1 AQEGRDN
8 TKEILRSI
16 YQMVSRIDHWYR
28 WARDIAE
35 KDLADNPLRLTLQSI
50 IQTDLSQ
57 YLGSNIDDILKQL
70 PQASGSESWSSYWSR
85 REFHLHD
92 LWRTSQSGALSFT
105 PMARSKPVDRLL
117 EILQGVH
124 HANNKLRE
132 VAGQYLEE
140 MLTSRSDH
148 PPQTVL
154 YIAFARLLEL
164 LRGKLNTMAGRHLDF
179 YYRNVLALAESGSSA
194 DVGHLSFAAAPHVN
208 GPPVPAG
215 TRLAAGK
222 DSNGKALE
230 YATDADLFVNRA
242 RIDSIKA
249 QYLARDRFATSPHAP
264 HRVTSILALPNS
276 DSQDGLG

>member
-1 AQEGRDN
+1 MRRKRGNLKPVSGTAREQRFPSALAPESAPVDERTVADQMSFALEFAKLLSYYDESNQPVANWSGFFERDLAFLLARIVTTDFQREHFHSGALQMAAQEGRDN

-132 VAGQYLEE
+132 VAGQYL
-140 MLTSRSDH
+140 
-148 PPQTVL
+148 
-154 YIAFARLLEL
+154 
-164 LRGKLNTMAGRHLDF
+164 
-179 YYRNVLALAESGSSA
+179 
-194 DVGHLSFAAAPHVN
+194 
-208 GPPVPAG
+208 
-215 TRLAAGK
+215 
-222 DSNGKALE
+222 
-230 YATDADLFVNRA
+230 
-242 RIDSIKA
+242 
-249 QYLARDRFATSPHAP
+249 
-264 HRVTSILALPNS
+264 
-276 DSQDGLG
+276 